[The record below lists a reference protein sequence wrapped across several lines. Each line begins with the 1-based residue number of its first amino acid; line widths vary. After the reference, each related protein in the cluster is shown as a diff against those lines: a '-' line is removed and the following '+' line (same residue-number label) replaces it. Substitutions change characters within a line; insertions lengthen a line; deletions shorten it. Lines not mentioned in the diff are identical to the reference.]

1 MSFFKKVKYFS
12 AFALFVALLV
22 YLTYTGITGYL
33 AREIIQLPV
42 IKDFNSPETPE
53 KNTVNIQ
60 NQLDSE
66 SQRAV
71 DKFMQEF
78 NIPLTKRDDFIKQAK
93 DIVHDVEEPNYQIV
107 PPEQEKNKDK
117 TVPPETLNKCF
128 ERVITECT

>member
-1 MSFFKKVKYFS
+1 MHFLKKVKYIG
-12 AFALFVALLV
+12 AFALFVALLF

-33 AREIIQLPV
+33 AREIVQLPV
-42 IKDFNSPETPE
+42 IRDFTTEEAPE

-60 NQLDSE
+60 DQLDSK

-78 NIPLTKRDDFIKQAK
+78 NIPLAKRDDFIKQAK
-93 DIVHDVEEPNYQIV
+93 DVVSQVEEPNYQIV
-107 PPEQEKNKDK
+107 PPEQEKNKNI
-117 TVPPETLNKCF
+117 PPETLNNCF